1 MLREYKE
8 KRDFAITPEPKGRT
22 ARSGSN
28 SRSKLSFVV
37 QKHAARRLHY
47 DLRMELGG
55 VLLSWAIPKGIPLD
69 PSEKRMAVM
78 TEDHPLEYRRF
89 EGIIPAPGYGAG
101 EVIIWD
107 QGNYC
112 PMTNGEPDW
121 MTRSKAES
129 LLGKELK
136 AGKISF
142 FLDGEKL
149 TGAWSLVRL
158 KGKEKDWLLIKH
170 DDAFANREIDANTN
184 ERSVVSG
191 LTLADLKEG
200 NGRTN
205 HASKQ
210 ASTKRG
216 GKHKFPSFEPPML
229 ATLTDAPFN
238 KQGWYFEPKLDGIR
252 GLAYIKDGSIQL
264 YSRRGLIITRQYPG
278 LVKQLAELKQNL
290 VLDGEIVA
298 LDKNG
303 LPSFQQL
310 QSRSGLTRPQ
320 EIALAERRVP
330 VTYYIF
336 DILYRDGEDLRSLAL
351 SERKELLAKTIRPKG
366 QIKLIQSL
374 GEDGDVAFQA
384 CLTNGLEGIIGKDL
398 DSTYQSGRRSRS
410 WLKVKG
416 TLSSEFLI
424 CGFTQGLGAR
434 KAAFGSL
441 LMGEHDE
448 SGKLVFVGGVG
459 TGLDTKTL
467 TELMSRMQPLIT
479 ENCAFPVKPSGKLK
493 PTWVKPKL
501 VAEIKFAE
509 RTKDGILR
517 APVFMRLRQDIA
529 PNDVKPTPIIHLQ
542 SESKSSKNKKSTGA
556 GATKSMKQA
565 DLQQILDALDDERE
579 RFNLTID
586 GCDIHLSNLD
596 RVFWPAQRK
605 EKALTKRDY
614 IRYLVQVSPY
624 VLPHLRDRL
633 LTLIRFPSGI
643 EGQKF
648 YQKHWS
654 DNLPEFVHT
663 VQAYTEHEKRDQ
675 DFLLGNN
682 LATLVW
688 LGQIADLEL
697 HTSHT
702 RIDPAPDA
710 HSIPLSFTGSLS
722 SIENSLL
729 NFPDYMVFDLDPY
742 LYSGKEAEKA
752 EPELNRK
759 GFRQTCKVALWLKE
773 LLDELSLEAFVK
785 TSGKTGLHVYVPIV
799 RDIKYDLVREFSK
812 TVGES
817 LLASHPDEVTMEW
830 SVVKRTGK
838 VFFDHNMNARSKS
851 LASIYSPRVAPEAS
865 ISTPVDW
872 SELDNVYPTD
882 FTMRTL
888 PERLKQIG
896 DLWADILS
904 HKNDLRKNFL
914 ANKKGQ
920 PAKSAQSSRRRST
933 NK

>member
-1 MLREYKE
+1 MLREYKK
-8 KRDFAITPEPKGRT
+8 KRDFAKTPEPKGKT
-22 ARSGSN
+22 ARSGN
-28 SRSKLSFVV
+28 SSKSKLSFVV

-47 DLRMELGG
+47 DFRLELGG
-55 VLLSWAIPKGIPLD
+55 VLLSWAVPKGIPLD

-78 TEDHPLEYRRF
+78 TEDHPLDYRHF

-101 EVIIWD
+101 QVIIWD
-107 QGNYC
+107 QGSYC

-136 AGKISF
+136 TGKISF
-142 FLDGEKL
+142 YLDGEKL
-149 TGAWSLVRL
+149 KGGWSLVRF

-170 DDAFANREIDANTN
+170 DDAFANREIDSNTN

-191 LTLADLKEG
+191 LTLADLQEG
-200 NGRTN
+200 TGRTSS
-205 HASKQ
+205 ASKQ
-210 ASTKRG
+210 AAAKRG

-229 ATLTDAPFN
+229 ATLTDAPFK

-252 GLAYIKDGSIQL
+252 GLAYIKDGKVEL

-278 LVKQLAELKQNL
+278 LVKQLSELKQNL

-298 LDKNG
+298 LDKSG
-303 LPSFQQL
+303 RASFQQL
-310 QSRSGLTRPQ
+310 QSRSGLTRPH
-320 EIALAERRVP
+320 EIALAEKRVP

-336 DILYRDGEDLRSLAL
+336 DILYKDGEDLRSLAL
-351 SERKELLAKTIRPKG
+351 SERKKLLAKTIWPKG
-366 QIKLIQSL
+366 QIKLVESL

-384 CLTNGLEGIIGKDL
+384 CLTNGLEGVIGKDL

-416 TLSSEFLI
+416 TLASEFLI
-424 CGFTQGLGAR
+424 CGFTQGLGSR

-441 LMGEHDE
+441 LMGEHDKT
-448 SGKLVFVGGVG
+448 GKLVFVGGVG

-467 TELMSRMQPLIT
+467 ADLMSRMKPLVT
-479 ENCAFPVKPSGKLK
+479 DKCPFAVKPSGKLK
-493 PTWVKPKL
+493 PTWVKPML

-517 APVFMRLRQDIA
+517 VPVFMHLRQDIA
-529 PNDVKPTPIIHLQ
+529 PDDVKPTPIVHLQ
-542 SESKSSKNKKSTGA
+542 SEPKPSKDKKSKRA

-565 DLQQILDALDDERE
+565 DLQQILDALEDERE
-579 RFNLTID
+579 RVSLTID
-586 GCDIHLSNLD
+586 GYDIQLSNLD

-605 EKALTKRDY
+605 QKPLTKRDY

-624 VLPHLRDRL
+624 ALPHLRDRL

-663 VQAYTEHEKRDQ
+663 VRAYTEHEKRDQ
-675 DFLLGNN
+675 DFLLCNN

-702 RIDPAPDA
+702 RIDRAPDA

-722 SIENSLL
+722 NIEKSLL

-752 EPELNRK
+752 EPELHRK
-759 GFRQTCKVALWLKE
+759 GFHQTCKVALWLKE
-773 LLDELSLEAFVK
+773 LLDELSLKAFVK
-785 TSGKTGLHVYVPIV
+785 TSGKTGVHVYVPIV
-799 RDIKYDLVREFSK
+799 RDIEYDLVREFSK

-830 SVVKRTGK
+830 SVAKRTGK

-851 LASIYSPRVAPEAS
+851 LASIYSPRVAAEAS

-872 SELDNVYPTD
+872 NELDNVYPTD

-888 PERLKQIG
+888 PDRVKQIG

-904 HKNDLRKNFL
+904 QKNDLREKFL
-914 ANKKGQ
+914 SNKKAQ
-920 PAKSAQSSRRRST
+920 PANRAESSRRRPT
-933 NK
+933 KK